1 MKRKVLVLED
11 EESIRSFLVLNM
23 KRGGYE
29 VIEAETGEQALEKY
43 RENQDLAVA
52 ILDVMLP
59 GIDGYEVCRTM
70 RAEGYQAGVIM
81 LTARTQEADK
91 VNGLMNGADDY
102 VTKPFSSIELV
113 ARVDALYRRVSG
125 SPFSEEDVIK
135 SGPFKLNL
143 RAREVLKNG
152 RKIEL
157 TQIEYGLLKA
167 FMQNIGKALSRDE
180 LLEMVWGHHY
190 VGELKIVDVNIRRLR
205 IKIEDNTQKPIY
217 INTAISLRCA
227 DTGICGKDKALALSK
242 GDAVPLRY
250 VPGSAETGN
259 DNPLAPAR
267 QGRPRRRGA
276 GSGKE
281 VRQSRT
287 SLGICIGALRCAAKR
302 R

>member
-1 MKRKVLVLED
+1 MKQILIIEDELDIQELLRTYLED
-11 EESIRSFLVLNM
+11 A
-23 KRGGYE
+23 GYGTTVAGDGVAALSLFHARPFDLILLDLMLPKIDGFGVCE
-29 VIEAETGEQALEKY
+29 VIRQ
-43 RENQDLAVA
+43 QSQ
-52 ILDVMLP
+52 IP
-59 GIDGYEVCRTM
+59 I
-70 RAEGYQAGVIM
+70 IM
-81 LTARTQEADK
+81 LTALDSEDQQLKGFGMDI
-91 VNGLMNGADDY
+91 DDY

-205 IKIEDNTQKPIY
+205 IKIEDDP
-217 INTAISLRCA
+217 
-227 DTGICGKDKALALSK
+227 
-242 GDAVPLRY
+242 
-250 VPGSAETGN
+250 AEPSHIVTV
-259 DNPLAPAR
+259 
-267 QGRPRRRGA
+267 RGY
-276 GSGKE
+276 GYMWEG
-281 VRQSRT
+281 
-287 SLGICIGALRCAAKR
+287 
-302 R
+302 